1 MIEVQV
7 FEADNHQSLVVVN
20 SLGASRI
27 VAACPYPQYAEAVAQ
42 GLDAVLTDDNVEALL
57 GSGADTGVL
66 G

>member
-7 FEADNHQSLVVVN
+7 FETDNHQWLVIVN

-42 GLDAVLTDDNVEALL
+42 GLDAVLTDENVEALL
-57 GSGADTGVL
+57 GAQTGVH
-66 G
+66 